1 MMGAEGASPVK
12 IVTPSS
18 WTRHSSAHNGGG
30 GATSRSCDG
39 IPSIPRRVL
48 ANNGLGNGSLP
59 PDIDLADD
67 SDSVSRSSRLGEII
81 ALYPA
86 FVSFVTNWFSCKH
99 PIIITTSMSLFQ
111 WNYQPLSL
119 PSRLISLD
127 ATAVI

>member
-18 WTRHSSAHNGGG
+18 WTRHPLGPHNGAGT
-30 GATSRSCDG
+30 TSRSCDG
-39 IPSIPRRVL
+39 IPTIPRRIL

-81 ALYPA
+81 APYPHVPL
-86 FVSFVTNWFSCKH
+86 FSLVFFLGVSFVINCV
-99 PIIITTSMSLFQ
+99 
-111 WNYQPLSL
+111 
-119 PSRLISLD
+119 D
-127 ATAVI
+127 CC